1 MHLHPVERH
10 QAAAALVHSHGAGE
24 PHSHDRA
31 PSTPGDRG
39 EGQGEG
45 TVIVLGAARVLMVPL
60 PGTTFSVPM
69 FLPEPDVTV
78 AACDEWVPS
87 PVATPAH
94 AHGPPPADR
103 LPARA
108 PPSGPL
114 QFA

>member
-31 PSTPGDRG
+31 PSTPGD
-39 EGQGEG
+39 QGEDHG
-45 TVIVLGAARVLMVPL
+45 AVIVLGAARVLMVPL

-87 PVATPAH
+87 PVTTPAH